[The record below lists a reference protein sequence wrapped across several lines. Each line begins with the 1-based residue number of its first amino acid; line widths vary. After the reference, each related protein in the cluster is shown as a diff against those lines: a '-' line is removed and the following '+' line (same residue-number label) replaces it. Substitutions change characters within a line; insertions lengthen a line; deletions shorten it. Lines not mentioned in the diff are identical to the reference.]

1 MIRFRMLGS
10 VELRDSQGRELDAI
24 LRRPKLLALLGY
36 LTIARPW
43 GFQRRDTLVA
53 LLWPE
58 LDHAHARNALNQ
70 AVHALR
76 QALGREVLR
85 ARGEEEVGTRAEGIS
100 CDVREFETA
109 LEAGQAEQAL
119 ELYRGSLFNG
129 FHVSEVPE
137 FERWLDEERERL
149 RRRACEGAQLLI
161 ERDET
166 ARNPVGAARWAQ
178 RLTELSPFDETA
190 VRRLVELLDRAG
202 DRAGAVRAYEEFA
215 RRLGRDLEVEPSA
228 QTRVVMEGIRTR
240 QPAERVDA
248 ARSADGAVRGE
259 RVTAPG
265 LVLSDET
272 RDATARRSPT
282 ARKRLALGLTLVVL
296 GLLASGWLLIGQ
308 LAGAHNA
315 KTTRQPKK
323 LVVLPFANL
332 GPTGD
337 QYFTDGVTEE
347 ITARL
352 SAIGDLRVIASTS
365 ANLYRNGRKG
375 IREIG
380 AELGADYVLEGSV
393 RWERSA
399 QGPARVR
406 VTPQLI
412 TTADATHLWAEVYDE
427 PLDEIF
433 RVQGDIAQ
441 KVVRALDVRLLEPQ
455 RRQLATIPT
464 HNLEAYDYYL
474 RGSGYEG
481 RGPDHA
487 GALAAVRMYEKAV
500 ALDPNFAL
508 AYAMLSRR
516 HSQIYLY
523 YWDRSPERLA
533 LAKGAVDK
541 ALALDPGLPEAHHS
555 LATYYFLGQ
564 LDYDRAL
571 REFAVVEASRPSDAR
586 VFLAEGVLRMRQGK
600 MPEALAAF
608 EKALQLDPLSDGVAN
623 QYAQVYDMLRDF
635 PHAEALYDRALAL
648 APDKPDLYYFKTW
661 LYLRLDG
668 TTRRARE
675 VFDEAR
681 TAGVVDNQ
689 QMRYVRVML
698 ELFDR
703 RYDQAIARVHEMPEV
718 LEGQARFA
726 PRTQLFAQVY
736 GLMGRGA
743 LARVYYDSARSY
755 VVGRVAQRPDDAR
768 LHTALGVVFAG
779 LGRKQEAIQEGERGV
794 ALLPVT
800 KEAYQ
805 GYYRALDLARIYTMV
820 GEYDAAIDR
829 LEYLLS
835 IPGHLTTAWLRVD
848 PTWDPLR
855 GHPRFQRLLAGAR

>member
-1 MIRFRMLGS
+1 MISFRMLGS

-76 QALGREVLR
+76 QALGREALR
-85 ARGEEEVGTRAEGIS
+85 ARGEEEVGTSDEDIS
-100 CDVREFETA
+100 CDVREFEAA
-109 LEAGQAEQAL
+109 LEADQAEQAL

-129 FHVSEVPE
+129 FHLSEVPE
-137 FERWLDEERERL
+137 FERWLDEERERV
-149 RRRACEGAQLLI
+149 RRRACGGAQLLI
-161 ERDET
+161 DRDQT
-166 ARNPVGAARWAQ
+166 ARNLVGAARWAQ
-178 RLTELSPFDETA
+178 RLTELSPFDESA
-190 VRRLVELLDRAG
+190 VQRLVELLDRAG
-202 DRAGAVRAYEEFA
+202 DRAGAVRAYQEFA

-228 QTRVVMEGIRTR
+228 ATRLVMEGIRTR
-240 QPAERVDA
+240 QPAEGVDA
-248 ARSADGAVRGE
+248 AKSAAGAALGE
-259 RVTAPG
+259 RVPALEPAR
-265 LVLSDET
+265 SDQN
-272 RDATARRSPT
+272 RDAAARRPPTARRRHPLG
-282 ARKRLALGLTLVVL
+282 LALVVV
-296 GLLASGWLLIGQ
+296 GLLASGWLLIGR
-308 LAGAHNA
+308 LAGAHVA
-315 KTTRQPKK
+315 KTREPKT

-352 SAIGDLRVIASTS
+352 SAIGELRVIASTS

-464 HNLEAYDYYL
+464 HNLAAYDYYL
-474 RGSGYEG
+474 RGSGYED
-481 RGPDHA
+481 RGPGHA
-487 GALAAVRMYEKAV
+487 ATLAAVRMYEKAV

-571 REFAVVEASRPSDAR
+571 REFAVVEASRPGDAR

-635 PHAEALYDRALAL
+635 PRAEALYDRALAL
-648 APDKPDLYYFKTW
+648 APDNAELYYWKAW
-661 LYLRLDG
+661 LYLRRDG
-668 TTRRARE
+668 STRRARE

-703 RYDQAIARVHEMPEV
+703 RYDQAIARVHEMPDV

-743 LARVYYDSARSY
+743 LARGYYDSARSY
-755 VVGRVAQRPDDAR
+755 LQGRVAQRPEDAR
-768 LHTALGVVFAG
+768 LHTALGIVFAG

-794 ALLPVT
+794 ALLPVE

-805 GYYRALDLARIYTMV
+805 GYYRLLDLARVYTMV

-829 LEYLLS
+829 LEQLLS

-855 GHPRFQRLLAGAR
+855 GNSRFQRLLAGAR

>member
-1 MIRFRMLGS
+1 MISVRMLGS

-43 GFQRRDTLVA
+43 GLQRRDTLVA

-85 ARGEEEVGTRAEGIS
+85 ARGEEEVGTREEGIS

-119 ELYRGSLFNG
+119 ALYRGSLFNG

-178 RLTELSPFDETA
+178 RLTELSPFDESA
-190 VRRLVELLDRAG
+190 VQRLVELLDRAG
-202 DRAGAVRAYEEFA
+202 DRAGAVRAYQEFA

-228 QTRVVMEGIRTR
+228 ATRLVMEGIRTR
-240 QPAERVDA
+240 QPAEGVDA
-248 ARSADGAVRGE
+248 AKSAAGAAFGE
-259 RVTAPG
+259 RVPALEPAP
-265 LVLSDET
+265 SDE

-282 ARKRLALGLTLVVL
+282 ARKRLRLGLALVVV

-308 LAGAHNA
+308 LAGAHTA
-315 KTTRQPKK
+315 KTTREPKT

-332 GPTGD
+332 GPAGQ

-365 ANLYRNGRKG
+365 ANLYRNSPKG

-399 QGPARVR
+399 QGGARVR

-412 TTADATHLWAEVYDE
+412 TAGGATPPWAGGCDE

-441 KVVRALDVRLLEPQ
+441 KEVHALDVRLLAPQ
-455 RRQLATIPT
+455 RSQLATIPT
-464 HNLEAYDYYL
+464 
-474 RGSGYEG
+474 
-481 RGPDHA
+481 P
-487 GALAAVRMYEKAV
+487 
-500 ALDPNFAL
+500 
-508 AYAMLSRR
+508 
-516 HSQIYLY
+516 
-523 YWDRSPERLA
+523 
-533 LAKGAVDK
+533 
-541 ALALDPGLPEAHHS
+541 
-555 LATYYFLGQ
+555 
-564 LDYDRAL
+564 
-571 REFAVVEASRPSDAR
+571 
-586 VFLAEGVLRMRQGK
+586 
-600 MPEALAAF
+600 
-608 EKALQLDPLSDGVAN
+608 
-623 QYAQVYDMLRDF
+623 
-635 PHAEALYDRALAL
+635 
-648 APDKPDLYYFKTW
+648 
-661 LYLRLDG
+661 
-668 TTRRARE
+668 
-675 VFDEAR
+675 
-681 TAGVVDNQ
+681 
-689 QMRYVRVML
+689 
-698 ELFDR
+698 
-703 RYDQAIARVHEMPEV
+703 
-718 LEGQARFA
+718 
-726 PRTQLFAQVY
+726 
-736 GLMGRGA
+736 
-743 LARVYYDSARSY
+743 
-755 VVGRVAQRPDDAR
+755 
-768 LHTALGVVFAG
+768 
-779 LGRKQEAIQEGERGV
+779 
-794 ALLPVT
+794 
-800 KEAYQ
+800 
-805 GYYRALDLARIYTMV
+805 
-820 GEYDAAIDR
+820 
-829 LEYLLS
+829 
-835 IPGHLTTAWLRVD
+835 
-848 PTWDPLR
+848 
-855 GHPRFQRLLAGAR
+855 

>member
-1 MIRFRMLGS
+1 MISFRMLGS

-76 QALGREVLR
+76 QALGREALR
-85 ARGEEEVGTRAEGIS
+85 ARGEEEVGTSDEDIS
-100 CDVREFETA
+100 CDVREFEAA
-109 LEAGQAEQAL
+109 LEADQAEQAL

-129 FHVSEVPE
+129 FHLSEVPE
-137 FERWLDEERERL
+137 FERWLDEERERV
-149 RRRACEGAQLLI
+149 RRRACGGAQLLI
-161 ERDET
+161 DRDQT
-166 ARNPVGAARWAQ
+166 ARNLVGAARWAQ
-178 RLTELSPFDETA
+178 RLTELSPFDESA
-190 VRRLVELLDRAG
+190 VQRLVELLDRAG
-202 DRAGAVRAYEEFA
+202 DRAGAVRAYQEFA

-228 QTRVVMEGIRTR
+228 ATRLVMEGIRTR
-240 QPAERVDA
+240 QPAEGVDA
-248 ARSADGAVRGE
+248 AKSAAGAALGE
-259 RVTAPG
+259 RVPALEPAR
-265 LVLSDET
+265 SDQN
-272 RDATARRSPT
+272 RDAAARRPPTARRRHPLG
-282 ARKRLALGLTLVVL
+282 LALVVV
-296 GLLASGWLLIGQ
+296 GLLASGWLLIGR
-308 LAGAHNA
+308 LAGAHVA
-315 KTTRQPKK
+315 KTREPKT

-464 HNLEAYDYYL
+464 HNLAAYDYYL
-474 RGSGYEG
+474 RGSGYED
-481 RGPDHA
+481 RGPGHA
-487 GALAAVRMYEKAV
+487 ATLAAVRMYEKAV

-571 REFAVVEASRPSDAR
+571 REFAVVEASRPGDAR

-635 PHAEALYDRALAL
+635 PRAEALYDRALAL
-648 APDKPDLYYFKTW
+648 APDNAELYYWKAW
-661 LYLRLDG
+661 LYLRRDG
-668 TTRRARE
+668 STRRARE

-703 RYDQAIARVHEMPEV
+703 RCDQAIARVHEMPDV

-726 PRTQLFAQVY
+726 PRTQLLAQVY

-755 VVGRVAQRPDDAR
+755 LQGRVAQRPEDAR
-768 LHTALGVVFAG
+768 LHTALGIVFAG

-829 LEYLLS
+829 LEQLLW

-855 GHPRFQRLLAGAR
+855 GNPRFQRLLAGAR

>member
-1 MIRFRMLGS
+1 MISFRMLGS

-76 QALGREVLR
+76 QALGREALR
-85 ARGEEEVGTRAEGIS
+85 ARGEEEVGTSDEDIS
-100 CDVREFETA
+100 CDVREFEAA
-109 LEAGQAEQAL
+109 LEADQAEQAL

-129 FHVSEVPE
+129 FHLSEVPE
-137 FERWLDEERERL
+137 FERWLDEERERV
-149 RRRACEGAQLLI
+149 RRRACGGAQLLI
-161 ERDET
+161 DRDQT
-166 ARNPVGAARWAQ
+166 ARNLVGAARWAQ
-178 RLTELSPFDETA
+178 RLTELSPFDESA
-190 VRRLVELLDRAG
+190 VQRLVELLDRAG
-202 DRAGAVRAYEEFA
+202 DRAGAVRAYQEFA

-228 QTRVVMEGIRTR
+228 ATRLVMEGIRTR
-240 QPAERVDA
+240 QPAEGVDA
-248 ARSADGAVRGE
+248 AKSAAGAALGE
-259 RVTAPG
+259 RVPALEPAR
-265 LVLSDET
+265 SDQN
-272 RDATARRSPT
+272 RDAAARRPPTARRRHPLG
-282 ARKRLALGLTLVVL
+282 LALVVV
-296 GLLASGWLLIGQ
+296 GLLASGWLLIGR
-308 LAGAHNA
+308 LAGAHVA
-315 KTTRQPKK
+315 KTREPKT

-464 HNLEAYDYYL
+464 HNLAAYDYYL
-474 RGSGYEG
+474 RGSGYED
-481 RGPDHA
+481 RGPGHA
-487 GALAAVRMYEKAV
+487 ATLAAVRMYEKAV

-571 REFAVVEASRPSDAR
+571 REFAVVEASRPGDAR

-635 PHAEALYDRALAL
+635 PRAEALYDRALAL
-648 APDKPDLYYFKTW
+648 APDNAELYYWKAW
-661 LYLRLDG
+661 LYLRRDG
-668 TTRRARE
+668 STRRARE

-703 RYDQAIARVHEMPEV
+703 RYDQAIARVHEMPDV

-726 PRTQLFAQVY
+726 PRTQLLAQVY

-755 VVGRVAQRPDDAR
+755 LQGRVAQRPEDAR
-768 LHTALGVVFAG
+768 LHTALGIVFAG

-829 LEYLLS
+829 LEQLLW

-855 GHPRFQRLLAGAR
+855 GNPRFQRLLAGAR

>member
-1 MIRFRMLGS
+1 MISFRMLGS

-76 QALGREVLR
+76 QALGREALR
-85 ARGEEEVGTRAEGIS
+85 ARGEEEVGTSDEDIS
-100 CDVREFETA
+100 CDVREFEAA
-109 LEAGQAEQAL
+109 LEADQAEQAL
-119 ELYRGSLFNG
+119 DLYRGSLFNG

-178 RLTELSPFDETA
+178 RLTELSPFDESA
-190 VRRLVELLDRAG
+190 VQRLVELLDRAG
-202 DRAGAVRAYEEFA
+202 DRAGAVRAYQEFA

-228 QTRVVMEGIRTR
+228 ATRLVMEGIRTR
-240 QPAERVDA
+240 QPAEGVGA
-248 ARSADGAVRGE
+248 AKSAAGAALGE
-259 RVTAPG
+259 RVPALEPAP
-265 LVLSDET
+265 SDE

-282 ARKRLALGLTLVVL
+282 ARKRLRLGLALVVV

-308 LAGAHNA
+308 LAGAHTA

-332 GPTGD
+332 GRAGD

-365 ANLYRNGRKG
+365 ANLYRNSRKG

-380 AELGADYVLEGSV
+380 AELGVDYVLEGSV

-399 QGPARVR
+399 HGAAHVR

-455 RRQLATIPT
+455 RSQLATIPT
-464 HNLEAYDYYL
+464 HNLAAYDYYL
-474 RGSGYEG
+474 RGNGYEG
-481 RGPDHA
+481 RAPAKATH
-487 GALAAVRMYEKAV
+487 LAAVRMYEKAV
-500 ALDPNFAL
+500 TLDPKFAL
-508 AYAMLSRR
+508 AYAMLSRV
-516 HSQIYLY
+516 HSRIYMF
-523 YWDRSPERLA
+523 YWDRSPQRLA
-533 LAKGAVDK
+533 LAKRAVDR
-541 ALALDPGLPEAHHS
+541 ALELDPGLPEPHHS
-555 LATYYFLGQ
+555 LSSYYFLGQ
-564 LDYDRAL
+564 LDYERAL
-571 REFAVVEASRPSDAR
+571 REFAVVEASRPSDAH

-608 EKALQLDPLSDGVAN
+608 DKALQLDPLSDGVAN

-635 PHAEALYDRALAL
+635 TRAEALYDRALAL
-648 APDKPDLYYFKTW
+648 APDNAEVYYWKAW
-661 LYLRLDG
+661 LYLRRDG
-668 TTRRARE
+668 STPGARE
-675 VFDEAR
+675 VFEQAR
-681 TAGVVDNQ
+681 TAGVSDNQ
-689 QMRYVRVML
+689 QMRYTRVMV

-718 LEGQARFA
+718 LDGQARFA
-726 PRTQLFAQVY
+726 PRTLLCAQVY
-736 GLMGRGA
+736 RLMARGA

-755 VVGRVAQRPDDAR
+755 VLGRVAQRPDDAR
-768 LHTALGVVFAG
+768 LHTALG
-779 LGRKQEAIQEGERGV
+779 I
-794 ALLPVT
+794 AL
-800 KEAYQ
+800 
-805 GYYRALDLARIYTMV
+805 
-820 GEYDAAIDR
+820 
-829 LEYLLS
+829 
-835 IPGHLTTAWLRVD
+835 
-848 PTWDPLR
+848 
-855 GHPRFQRLLAGAR
+855 